1 MTPTG
6 KAPLIPEQRHQELL
20 RLLRASGVL
29 SIHDL
34 TSALDVSHM
43 TVRRDIA
50 ALERT
55 GLVVSVQG
63 GVRLAERAGHAP
75 PRERTT
81 RAALEIPRK
90 QAIAERAAS
99 LIADDM
105 VVYLDAGT
113 TCQSVVPFLAVRTGL
128 TVVTNDLHAALAL
141 FALPSVHILH
151 TGGEIDPASAA
162 AGGPLAA
169 RAIEGINI
177 DLCLLSAGAWDLAH
191 GVTSH
196 STDKV
201 LLKQT
206 VLRASGAVALLADST
221 KWGSTER
228 FTVTPL
234 DRLDT
239 VVTDTDLPDEVTAR
253 IEEEGP
259 EVLRAG

>member
-1 MTPTG
+1 MSPAG

-29 SIHDL
+29 SIRDL

-75 PRERTT
+75 PRERST

-99 LIADDM
+99 LVADDM

-113 TCQSVVPFLAVRTGL
+113 TCQSVVPFLAARSGL

-141 FALPSVHILH
+141 FGQPVHIVH
-151 TGGEIDPASAA
+151 TGGEVDPASAA
-162 AGGPLAA
+162 GGGPLAA
-169 RAIEGINI
+169 RVIEGINI
-177 DLCLLSAGAWDLAH
+177 DLCLLGAGAWDLAH

-201 LLKQT
+201 LLKQA
-206 VLRASGAVALLADST
+206 VIRASAAVALLADST

-234 DRLDT
+234 DRLDS
-239 VVTDTDLPDEVTAR
+239 VVTDTDLPEEVAAR